1 MKNRNTG
8 GGPITASFIMDED
21 VENQNQEGDDKSSDS
36 RKKRK
41 KKGDSSKQ
49 RMA

>member
-8 GGPITASFIMDED
+8 GAPITASFIMDED
-21 VENQNQEGDDKSSDS
+21 VENQNQVGDDKSSDS

-41 KKGDSSKQ
+41 KKGDSSK
-49 RMA
+49 